1 MRQLQL
7 ARHINMSP
15 WWWLLYMA
23 ASFREADGGGGW
35 RRAPHGFAE
44 LLFWEPV
51 CSLCCAACSPRAR
64 RSGEVFPG
72 LSEHSRSP
80 ARVRYVSG
88 VGRSLFPKGNPSK
101 QS

>member
-1 MRQLQL
+1 M
-7 ARHINMSP
+7 
-15 WWWLLYMA
+15 
-23 ASFREADGGGGW
+23 
-35 RRAPHGFAE
+35 
-44 LLFWEPV
+44 
-51 CSLCCAACSPRAR
+51 
-64 RSGEVFPG
+64 FPG